1 MFPRSRLSPRQ
12 RVFFAGVI
20 NRVWEWISVTGV
32 IAPDDARGRRYHRF
46 GTGSC
51 IAFPPGAVIGEPWI
65 AIGEATLVG
74 PNVSLAAGLPGEP
87 IEADREPIVVIGDR
101 CNIGRGSSI
110 NGRLRIVIEDD
121 VTTGPNVYVT
131 DHNHRYDS
139 LALPIGRQWV
149 NEAPVRIGAGSWLAT
164 GVIVLPGTDI
174 GRHVTVA
181 AGSVVRGTIPD
192 HSVIAGAPAR
202 VVRRYVDGEGWVP
215 PVAEPSGPIPEGWPG
230 SPPTSGD

>member
-1 MFPRSRLSPRQ
+1 MFPRSHLSPRQ
-12 RVFFAGVI
+12 RAFVSGVVH
-20 NRVWEWISVTGV
+20 RAWAWLSVTAV
-32 IAPDDARGRRYHRF
+32 VAPDDARGARYRRM

-51 IAFPPGAVIGEPWI
+51 IAFPPGPVIGEAWI
-65 AIGEATLVG
+65 AIGEATLIG
-74 PNVSLAAGLPGEP
+74 PNVSLAAGLPGESIDP
-87 IEADREPIVVIGDR
+87 DREPVVVIGDR

-131 DHNHRYDS
+131 DHNHRYDN
-139 LALPIGRQWV
+139 LDLPIGQQWV

-164 GVIVLPGTDI
+164 GVIVLPGADI

-192 HSVIAGAPAR
+192 HSVIAGAPAV
-202 VVRRYVDGEGWVP
+202 VVRRHVDGEGWVP

-230 SPPTSGD
+230 S

>member
-12 RVFFAGVI
+12 RVFVSGVV
-20 NRVWEWISVTGV
+20 NRLWEWVGRTAMV
-32 IAPDDARGRRYHRF
+32 APDDARGARYGHF
-46 GTGSC
+46 GAGSC
-51 IAFPPGAVIGEPWI
+51 IAFPPGAIIGEPWI
-65 AIGEATLVG
+65 AIGEATLIG
-74 PNVSLAAGLPGEP
+74 PHVSLAAGLPGERVDP
-87 IEADREPIVVIGDR
+87 ARTPIVTIGDR

-131 DHNHRYDS
+131 DHNHRYDN
-139 LALPIGRQWV
+139 LDVPIGQQWV

-164 GVIVLPGTDI
+164 GVVVLPGADI

-192 HSVIAGAPAR
+192 HSVVAGAPAK
-202 VVRRYVDGEGWVP
+202 VVRRHIQGKGWVP

-230 SPPTSGD
+230 WKPSD